1 MGNERNIATTLTGLW
16 LTILTLLFTTVADR
30 ASADTIPQNCPVVKI
45 EVDQLPD
52 LNIPRA
58 GHALFYARLAEGRL
72 QGKNGELTVA
82 GGHTNGFVP
91 TPTAEYL
98 KDGKWHT
105 MPMTYTHDFGLSVV
119 LKSGKVLL
127 AGGCEQPTGIGQTYT
142 AELYDPQTH
151 TFRGFGNMY
160 QKRVWASALELDSGQ
175 VIIAGN
181 WYQKDGIEIF
191 HEVQSSSGDYKGKSS
206 FSYVKDVT
214 AERSTPYIFR
224 MADGDALI
232 IGSNGIKGDTIH
244 STFADRLK
252 GDTLHIP
259 LFESWQPLKI
269 STHDDAMSFIG
280 DEAEGD
286 YTSLMPVQNSTGQ
299 VAIARVSDTDFSLL
313 STVCPIPMS
322 CQGDAIEYFTNVI
335 VDRQA
340 HRAYLLGIS
349 TNYHA
354 VSEKNPLYVLCI
366 DYDQTSANGG
376 APMTL
381 YYTQPLEVVPSC
393 MPLLTPEGNLLIAGG
408 LTGSSNYTPSNAVW
422 LLRVGGEPEVA
433 SSSKSFWTWILLG
446 IVVLAAIL
454 LVIRWRR
461 QKPTPAIP
469 EPVAKPETSEEDVPQ
484 LMQRINDVME
494 SQKLYKNSE
503 LKLSDLA
510 KAIGSNRRAVSD
522 CINSQA
528 GWSFNQY
535 VNTFRT
541 EHAKRI
547 IRQFPDRKLSDIYIE
562 SGFANETSFFRTFK
576 ALTGMTPKE
585 WKDKGL

>member
-1 MGNERNIATTLTGLW
+1 MMMSVLPV
-16 LTILTLLFTTVADR
+16 VAQQQE
-30 ASADTIPQNCPVVKI
+30 ACPVIKL
-45 EVDQLPD
+45 ETERLPD

-58 GHALFYARLAEGRL
+58 GHALFYARSAEGRL

-151 TFRGFGNMY
+151 TFRGFGNMH

-175 VIIAGN
+175 VVIAGN
-181 WYQKDGIEIF
+181 WYQKDGIELF
-191 HEVQSSSGDYKGKSS
+191 HEAQSGSGDYKGKSS
-206 FSYVKDVT
+206 FSYIKDVT

-232 IGSNGIKGDTIH
+232 IGSNDIKGDTIH

-259 LFESWQPLKI
+259 LFQSWQPLKI

-286 YTSLMPVQNSTGQ
+286 YTYLMPVQDSTGQ

-313 STVCPIPMS
+313 STVCPIPLS

-340 HRAYLLGIS
+340 LRAYLLGIS

-354 VSEKNPLYVLCI
+354 APEKNPLYVLCI
-366 DYDQTSANGG
+366 DYDQTSTNGG

-381 YYTQPLEVVPSC
+381 YYTQPLEVVPNST
-393 MPLLTPEGNLLIAGG
+393 PLLTPEGNLLIAGG
-408 LTGSSNYTPSNAVW
+408 LTGSSNYTPSNDVW

-433 SSSKSFWTWILLG
+433 SSNKSFWTWILLG

-454 LVIRWRR
+454 WAIRWRK
-461 QKPTPAIP
+461 QKPTSATP
-469 EPVAKPETSEEDVPQ
+469 EPIATQETAEEEDVPH
-484 LMQRINDVME
+484 LMQHINSIME
-494 SQKLYKNSE
+494 SQN
-503 LKLSDLA
+503 
-510 KAIGSNRRAVSD
+510 GP
-522 CINSQA
+522 
-528 GWSFNQY
+528 
-535 VNTFRT
+535 
-541 EHAKRI
+541 
-547 IRQFPDRKLSDIYIE
+547 FPTASTHR
-562 SGFANETSFFRTFK
+562 
-576 ALTGMTPKE
+576 
-585 WKDKGL
+585 

>member
-1 MGNERNIATTLTGLW
+1 MMMSVLPV
-16 LTILTLLFTTVADR
+16 VAQQQE
-30 ASADTIPQNCPVVKI
+30 ACPVIKL
-45 EVDQLPD
+45 ETERLPD

-58 GHALFYARLAEGRL
+58 GHALFYARSAEGRL

-151 TFRGFGNMY
+151 TFRGFGNMH

-175 VIIAGN
+175 VVIAGN

-191 HEVQSSSGDYKGKSS
+191 HEAQSGSGDYKGKSS
-206 FSYVKDVT
+206 FSYIKDVT

-232 IGSNGIKGDTIH
+232 IGSNDIKGDTIH

-259 LFESWQPLKI
+259 LFQSWQPLKI

-286 YTSLMPVQNSTGQ
+286 YTYLMPVQDSTGQ
-299 VAIARVSDTDFSLL
+299 VAIARVSSTDMTLL

-322 CQGDAIEYFTNVI
+322 CQGDSIEYFSNVI

-349 TNYHA
+349 SNYHA
-354 VSEKNPLYVLCI
+354 VSEKNPFYVLCI

-376 APMTL
+376 APLTL
-381 YYTQPLEVVPSC
+381 YYTLPLEVVPSC

-408 LTGSSNYTPSNAVW
+408 LAGSSNYTPSNDVW
-422 LLRVGGEPEVA
+422 LLRVGGESEMAA
-433 SSSKSFWTWILLG
+433 SGIASWVWILLA
-446 IVVLAAIL
+446 IIALAAITL
-454 LVIRWRR
+454 LVLRHRR
-461 QKPTPAIP
+461 CDKSLSLKQTGIP
-469 EPVAKPETSEEDVPQ
+469 ISQDSNND
-484 LMQRINDVME
+484 LMARIDELMTQ
-494 SQKLYKNSE
+494 QKLYLNPD
-503 LKLSDLA
+503 LKITDIASML
-510 KAIGSNRRAVSD
+510 GQNRTYVSD
-522 CINSQA
+522 CINSNKGCTFSQ
-528 GWSFNQY
+528 FVNQY
-535 VNTFRT
+535 RLK
-541 EHAKRI
+541 HAQQLLRSRSDI
-547 IRQFPDRKLSDIYIE
+547 KLSE
-562 SGFANETSFFRTFK
+562 VWMSSGFSTERTFLRAFK
-576 ALTGMTPKE
+576 QTTGMTPKE
-585 WKDKGL
+585 FKAKND

>member
-1 MGNERNIATTLTGLW
+1 M
-16 LTILTLLFTTVADR
+16 VAQQQE
-30 ASADTIPQNCPVVKI
+30 ACPVIKL
-45 EVDQLPD
+45 EAERLPD

-58 GHALFYARLAEGRL
+58 GHALFYARSAEGRL
-72 QGKNGELTVA
+72 QGKNVEPTVA

-151 TFRGFGNMY
+151 TFRGFGNMH

-175 VIIAGN
+175 VVIAGN

-232 IGSNGIKGDTIH
+232 IGSNDIKGDTIH

-259 LFESWQPLKI
+259 LFQSWQPLKI

-286 YTSLMPVQNSTGQ
+286 YTYLMPVQDSTGQ

-354 VSEKNPLYVLCI
+354 APEKNPQYVLCI
-366 DYDQTSANGG
+366 DYDQTSTNGE

-408 LTGSSNYTPSNAVW
+408 LTGSSNYTPSNDVW

-433 SSSKSFWTWILLG
+433 SSNKSFWTWILLG

-454 LVIRWRR
+454 WAIRWRK
-461 QKPTPAIP
+461 QKPTSATP
-469 EPVAKPETSEEDVPQ
+469 EPIATQETAEEEVPH
-484 LMQRINDVME
+484 LMQHINSIME

-510 KAIGSNRRAVSD
+510 NAVGSNRRAVSD
-522 CINSQA
+522 CINSQV
-528 GWSFNQY
+528 GCSFNQY

-547 IRQFPDRKLSDIYIE
+547 IRQYPDRKLSDIYVE

-585 WKDKGL
+585 WKDKGI

>member
-1 MGNERNIATTLTGLW
+1 MMMSVLPV
-16 LTILTLLFTTVADR
+16 VAQQQE
-30 ASADTIPQNCPVVKI
+30 ACPVIKL
-45 EVDQLPD
+45 ETERLPD

-58 GHALFYARLAEGRL
+58 GHALFYARSAEGRL
-72 QGKNGELTVA
+72 QGKNGEPTVA

-151 TFRGFGNMY
+151 TFRGFGNMH

-175 VIIAGN
+175 VVIAGN
-181 WYQKDGIEIF
+181 WYQKDGIELF
-191 HEVQSSSGDYKGKSS
+191 HEAQSGSGDYKGKSS
-206 FSYVKDVT
+206 FSYIKDVT

-232 IGSNGIKGDTIH
+232 IGSNDIKGDTIH

-259 LFESWQPLKI
+259 LFQSWQPLKI
-269 STHDDAMSFIG
+269 STHDNAMSFIG

-286 YTSLMPVQNSTGQ
+286 YTYLMPVQDSTGQ

-322 CQGDAIEYFTNVI
+322 CQGDAIEYFSNVI

-354 VSEKNPLYVLCI
+354 APEKNPLYVLCI
-366 DYDQTSANGG
+366 DYDQTSTNGG
-376 APMTL
+376 VPMTL
-381 YYTQPLEVVPSC
+381 YYTQPLEVVPNST
-393 MPLLTPEGNLLIAGG
+393 PLLTPEGNLLIAGG
-408 LTGSSNYTPSNAVW
+408 LTGSSNYTPSNDVW

-433 SSSKSFWTWILLG
+433 SSKSYGTWILLG
-446 IVVLAAIL
+446 IVVLAVIL
-454 LVIRWRR
+454 LTIRWRK
-461 QKPTPAIP
+461 QKPTPATP
-469 EPVAKPETSEEDVPQ
+469 EPVATPETSEEDVPQ

-510 KAIGSNRRAVSD
+510 NAVGSNRRSISD

-528 GWSFNQY
+528 GCSFNQY
-535 VNTFRT
+535 INTFRT

-547 IRQFPDRKLSDIYIE
+547 IRQCPDRKLSDIYVE

-585 WKDKGL
+585 WKEKGL

>member
-1 MGNERNIATTLTGLW
+1 MSVLPV
-16 LTILTLLFTTVADR
+16 VAQQQE
-30 ASADTIPQNCPVVKI
+30 ACPVIKL
-45 EVDQLPD
+45 ETERLPD

-58 GHALFYARLAEGRL
+58 GHALFYARSAEGRL

-151 TFRGFGNMY
+151 TFRGFGNMH

-175 VIIAGN
+175 VVIAGN
-181 WYQKDGIEIF
+181 WYQKDGIELF
-191 HEVQSSSGDYKGKSS
+191 HEAQSGSGDYKGKSS

-232 IGSNGIKGDTIH
+232 IGSNDIKGDTIH

-259 LFESWQPLKI
+259 LFQSWQPLKI

-286 YTSLMPVQNSTGQ
+286 YTYLMPVQNSTGQ

-340 HRAYLLGIS
+340 LRAYLLGIS
-349 TNYHA
+349 TNNHA
-354 VSEKNPLYVLCI
+354 ASEKNPLYVLCI
-366 DYDQTSANGG
+366 DYDQTSTNGG

-381 YYTQPLEVVPSC
+381 YYTQPLDVVPNST
-393 MPLLTPEGNLLIAGG
+393 PLLTPEGNLLIAGG
-408 LTGSSNYTPSNAVW
+408 LTGSSNYTPSNDVW

-433 SSSKSFWTWILLG
+433 SSNKSFWTWILLG

-454 LVIRWRR
+454 WAIRWRK
-461 QKPTPAIP
+461 QKPTSATP
-469 EPVAKPETSEEDVPQ
+469 EPIATQETAEEDVPH
-484 LMQRINDVME
+484 LMQHINSIME

-510 KAIGSNRRAVSD
+510 NAVGSNRRAVSD
-522 CINSQA
+522 CINSQV
-528 GWSFNQY
+528 GCSFNQY

-547 IRQFPDRKLSDIYIE
+547 IRQYPDRKLSDIFLE
-562 SGFANETSFFRTFK
+562 AGFANETSFFRTFK
-576 ALTGMTPKE
+576 ALTGMTPTE
-585 WKDKGL
+585 YRNKGL

>member
-1 MGNERNIATTLTGLW
+1 MSLW
-16 LTILTLLFTTVADR
+16 SVVLPVA
-30 ASADTIPQNCPVVKI
+30 AQQQEACPVIKL
-45 EVDQLPD
+45 EAERLPD

-58 GHALFYARLAEGRL
+58 GHALFYA
-72 QGKNGELTVA
+72 NGELTVA

-91 TPTAEYL
+91 TPTAEYF
-98 KDGKWHT
+98 KDGEWHT
-105 MPMTYTHDFGLSVV
+105 MQMTYTHDVGIAAV

-127 AGGCEQPTGIGQTYT
+127 AGGCEQPAGIGQTIH
-142 AELYDPQTH
+142 AEIYDPQIH
-151 TFRGFGNMY
+151 TFRGFGNL
-160 QKRVWASALELDSGQ
+160 QRGRVWASALELDSGQ
-175 VIIAGN
+175 VVIAGN
-181 WYQKDGIEIF
+181 WYAQDGIELF
-191 HEVQSSSGDYKGKSS
+191 HEHQSDKGDNVHKRS
-206 FSYVKDVT
+206 FTYIKDVL
-214 AERSTPYIFR
+214 AQRSNPYIFR

-232 IGSNGIKGDTIH
+232 LGNNSTKGDTLH
-244 STFADRLK
+244 CTFADRLK

-259 LFESWQPLKI
+259 LFDSWSPLNAI
-269 STHDDAMSFIG
+269 THNDAVSFIG
-280 DEAEGD
+280 DEPNSG
-286 YTSLMPVQNSTGQ
+286 YTYLMPVQGSTGQ
-299 VAIARVSDTDFSLL
+299 VAIARVSETDVSLL

-322 CQGDAIEYFTNVI
+322 CQGDSIEYFSNVI

-340 HRAYLLGIS
+340 HHAYLLGIS
-349 TNYHA
+349 SNFHA

-376 APMTL
+376 VPMTL
-381 YYTQPLEVVPSC
+381 YYFQPLEVVPSY

-408 LTGSSNYTPSNAVW
+408 LTEGSNYTPSSAVW
-422 LLRVGGEPEVA
+422 LLRVGGEPKAA
-433 SSSKSFWTWILLG
+433 SGKSYWIWILLG

-454 LVIRWRR
+454 WAIRWRK
-461 QKPTPAIP
+461 QKPTSAIS
-469 EPVAKPETSEEDVPQ
+469 EPVATPEGAEEDVPH

-510 KAIGSNRRAVSD
+510 NAVGSNRRAVSD

-528 GWSFNQY
+528 GNSFNQY

-547 IRQFPDRKLSDIYIE
+547 IRQYPDRKLSDIYIE